1 MANARLVSSEA
12 MAPLAM
18 VAHTGTAYSMP
29 GRLWSDVYMATPLT
43 LSGPST
49 LGSPAF
55 VLGGRLSVDA
65 MDKSPR
71 VPLRGGERESVGYA
85 AFGQLHLE
93 AVFALW
99 LCAVQSRF
107 GGLTE
112 YLLIGRL
119 AVQSSLCLE
128 RPPGLGA
135 YAPQGDT
142 DKIQLAA
149 VDHGDDGRR
158 RQGEFIGGAVTQLEI
173 DLLAARLWGRQG
185 DKGDELARL
194 QDS

>member
-65 MDKSPR
+65 MDSLLECLYA
-71 VPLRGGERESVGYA
+71 VASVRA
-85 AFGQLHLE
+85 WVMQ
-93 AVFALW
+93 
-99 LCAVQSRF
+99 
-107 GGLTE
+107 
-112 YLLIGRL
+112 RL
-119 AVQSSLCLE
+119 ASCTLKPFSLC
-128 RPPGLGA
+128 GC
-135 YAPQGDT
+135 APCR
-142 DKIQLAA
+142 AA
-149 VDHGDDGRR
+149 S
-158 RQGEFIGGAVTQLEI
+158 
-173 DLLAARLWGRQG
+173 AA
-185 DKGDELARL
+185 
-194 QDS
+194 